1 MSTAHHVAATVVT
14 VNGGDPDAGIHRN
27 RLRHLTAGLYA
38 GSGANGALFG
48 FRHPWMVKVGAMR
61 FLTADGRRRLGI

>member
-1 MSTAHHVAATVVT
+1 L
-14 VNGGDPDAGIHRN
+14 N
-27 RLRHLTAGLYA
+27 A

-48 FRHPWMVKVGAMR
+48 FRHPWMVKVGEMR